1 MRLPGSKNKEKEG
14 RNRVGRNATCVI
26 LKSCVELEGHNTV
39 AFTSALPKHESHC
52 QVQGFPWGNWM
63 KVLTHT
69 HIPEETSGSFQD
81 TVVAAL
87 ALLLQALGNI
97 GMGCDIA
104 N

>member
-26 LKSCVELEGHNTV
+26 LKSCVELEGHNIV

-69 HIPEETSGSFQD
+69 HPRGNLWQLPGYCGSCFS
-81 TVVAAL
+81 
-87 ALLLQALGNI
+87 
-97 GMGCDIA
+97 IA
-104 N
+104 SPGTGKHRNGL